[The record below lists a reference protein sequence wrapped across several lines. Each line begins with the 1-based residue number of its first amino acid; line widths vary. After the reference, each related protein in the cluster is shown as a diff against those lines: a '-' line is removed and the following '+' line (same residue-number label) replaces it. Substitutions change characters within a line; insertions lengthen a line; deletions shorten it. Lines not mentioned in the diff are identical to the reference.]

1 LFLPSIT
8 EVSASVNNFC
18 ARAIAVT
25 GTRVSALIEMLKEMV
40 DIINAAIKDKRDR
53 YADMSSVNR

>member
-1 LFLPSIT
+1 
-8 EVSASVNNFC
+8 VSASVNNFC